1 MIQLYNTKLFNQV
14 WSNSTD
20 FKADY
25 TSYETGISNLNKV
38 DDKYVVLTWQLL
50 ASKFAS
56 TPIRSDSV
64 DQFKLA
70 VFGIMAS
77 EAPTWARRL
86 ELQKSVRDL
95 TEADLLAGETS
106 IANRAENPDEAPTTN
121 TMDELTYI
129 NVQTTSKQKRSKI
142 QAYAMLDSL
151 LQDDLCETYVHRFNS
166 LFKRVYVPATYVY
179 TTEESEEEEG

>member
-1 MIQLYNTKLFNQV
+1 MIRLYNTLLFNQV
-14 WSNSTD
+14 WENSAQ

-25 TSYETGISNLNKV
+25 TNYETGIENLNKI

-56 TPIRSDSV
+56 TPIRSNSV

-77 EAPTWARRL
+77 EAPTWVRRL
-86 ELQKSVRDL
+86 ELQKAVRDL
-95 TEADLLAGETS
+95 TESDLLAGETS
-106 IANRAENPDEAPTTN
+106 IANRAENPDEAPTTS

-151 LQDDLCETYVHRFNS
+151 LQDDLCETYVHRFNR
-166 LFKRVYVPATYVY
+166 LFKRVYVPATYIY
-179 TTEESEEEEG
+179 PTEDN

>member
-1 MIQLYNTKLFNQV
+1 MIPMYDTKLFSEV

-25 TSYETGISNLNKV
+25 TDYETAISNVNKI
-38 DDKYVVLTWQLL
+38 DDKYVVLTWQLI
-50 ASKFAS
+50 ASKFAN
-56 TPIRSDSV
+56 TPIRSASV

-70 VFGIMAS
+70 VFAIMAS
-77 EAPTWARRL
+77 EAPTWVRRL

-95 TEADLLAGETS
+95 TEDDLIAGETQ
-106 IANRAENPDEAPTTN
+106 INNRAENPDENPTTS

-129 NVQTTSKQKRSKI
+129 NVQTASKQKRSKLS
-142 QAYAMLDSL
+142 AYALLDSL

-166 LFKRVYVPATYVY
+166 LFKRILVPAQFIYI
-179 TTEESEEEEG
+179 TEEE

>member
-1 MIQLYNTKLFNQV
+1 MIQMYDTKLFNEV

-25 TSYETGISNLNKV
+25 ANYESEIDNLNKIE
-38 DDKYVVLTWQLL
+38 DKYVVLTWQLL

-64 DQFKLA
+64 DQFKLS
-70 VFGIMAS
+70 VFSIMAS
-77 EAPTWARRL
+77 EAPTWSRRL
-86 ELQKSVRDL
+86 ELQKSIRDL
-95 TEADLLAGETS
+95 TEADLLAGETT
-106 IANRAENPDEAPTTN
+106 IANRAENPDEAPTTS

-142 QAYAMLDSL
+142 QAYALLDNL

-166 LFKRVYVPATYVY
+166 LFKRVLVPATYIY
-179 TTEESEEEEG
+179 ITEEDE

>member
-1 MIQLYNTKLFNQV
+1 MIRLYNTLLFNQV
-14 WSNSTD
+14 WENSAQ

-25 TSYETGISNLNKV
+25 TNYETGIENLNKI

-56 TPIRSDSV
+56 TPIRSNSV

-70 VFGIMAS
+70 VFGMMAS
-77 EAPTWARRL
+77 EAPTWVRRL
-86 ELQKSVRDL
+86 ELQKAVRDL
-95 TEADLLAGETS
+95 TESDLLAGETS
-106 IANRAENPDEAPTTN
+106 IANRAENPDEAPTTS

-142 QAYAMLDSL
+142 QAYALLDNL

-166 LFKRVYVPATYVY
+166 LFKRVLVPASFIYV
-179 TTEESEEEEG
+179 TEEDN